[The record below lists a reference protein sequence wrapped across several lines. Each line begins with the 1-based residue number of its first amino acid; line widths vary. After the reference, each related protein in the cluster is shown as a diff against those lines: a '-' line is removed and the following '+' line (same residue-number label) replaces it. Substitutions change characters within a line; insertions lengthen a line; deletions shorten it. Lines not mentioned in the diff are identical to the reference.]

1 MRAAYL
7 LSPSFITR
15 GRMGASKA
23 ALILMK
29 NSHFDRTLQYYF
41 SQIRTNAGSVFIFL
55 YLNTNISIQE
65 AIESFALPDEIDS
78 IKTEILQKCR
88 KLYFFSHEL

>member
-7 LSPSFITR
+7 LSPSIITR

-29 NSHFDRTLQYYF
+29 NSYFDRTLQYLC
-41 SQIRTNAGSVFIFL
+41 SLVS
-55 YLNTNISIQE
+55 S
-65 AIESFALPDEIDS
+65 SFV
-78 IKTEILQKCR
+78 KK
-88 KLYFFSHEL
+88 

>member
-7 LSPSFITR
+7 LSPSIITR

-29 NSHFDRTLQYYF
+29 NSHFDRTLQYAIAEPEII
-41 SQIRTNAGSVFIFL
+41 QHVLWCLIEVAGLLLGTI
-55 YLNTNISIQE
+55 
-65 AIESFALPDEIDS
+65 
-78 IKTEILQKCR
+78 
-88 KLYFFSHEL
+88 